1 MRKSAS
7 AAANKKVPASRS
19 PAAPTELVCLGL
31 MLALFVLAVRIV
43 STW

>member
-7 AAANKKVPASRS
+7 AAAKKVSASRS